1 MLKCAAFDQALTLE
15 GAPEWIPLNPF
26 GTFTGDSSDGPQVF
40 VFDDSS
46 LAAVQ
51 AALALRGNPW
61 VLDWHHNTLK
71 VEAGTA
77 DDAPAAGFITALEVR
92 DGFVY
97 GHIDWSPEGES
108 SVASKEYN
116 FVSPVLNFDES
127 SGRVLSYH
135 SFALTNR
142 PGTWSQRR
150 IGLESSDFDPVLLPA
165 GEGGSRNERRMR
177 VALER
182 GRMDWLLVLL
192 GLSADTP
199 VEQARAALEAR
210 LSLARFGG
218 FVQETLGLEVA
229 SLESTESRARV
240 MALAASEG
248 SAAQVASL
256 QASLEAERASRGSER
271 QTGMVQAALED
282 GRILEGQKSFW
293 LTQAA
298 RDENAARVALEGLPK
313 LVPQSIPQAAGDGVQ
328 TVALEDDQVSMNK
341 LLGVSQASF
350 VKFGG
355 NA

>member
-1 MLKCAAFDQALTLE
+1 MTQARAAFDQALTLE

-26 GTFTGDSSDGPQVF
+26 GSFTGDTPEGPQTF

-46 LAAVQ
+46 FASVQ
-51 AALALRGNPW
+51 AALAVRGNPW

-71 VEAGTA
+71 VEAGQKN
-77 DDAPAAGFITALEVR
+77 DAPAAGFITALEVR

-97 GHIDWSPEGES
+97 GRMDWSPEGET

-142 PGTWSQRR
+142 PGTWKQRR
-150 IGLESSDFDPVLLPA
+150 IGLEASDGVGAHDRAP
-165 GEGGSRNERRMR
+165 
-177 VALER
+177 ER

-199 VEQARAALEAR
+199 VEQVRAALESR

-229 SLESTESRARV
+229 SLESTDSRARV
-240 MALAASEG
+240 IALAASEG

-282 GRILEGQKSFW
+282 GRILENQRTFW

-313 LVPQSIPQAAGDGVQ
+313 LVPQSIPNAAKLEGQAA
-328 TVALEDDQVSMNK
+328 LEANQVDINK
-341 LLGVSQASF
+341 MLGVSPESF
-350 VKFGG
+350 LKYNGG
-355 NA
+355 KA

>member
-1 MLKCAAFDQALTLE
+1 MTQARAAFDQAVTLE

-26 GTFTGDSSDGPQVF
+26 GTFTGDTPEGPQKF

-51 AALALRGNPW
+51 AALAVRGNPW

-71 VEAGTA
+71 VEAGIA

-92 DGFVY
+92 NGFVY
-97 GHIDWSPEGES
+97 GRMDWNPEGRQ

-127 SGRVLSYH
+127 TGLVLSYH

-150 IGLESSDFDPVLLPA
+150 IGLEASNLENPNTRTLTA
-165 GEGGSRNERRMR
+165 
-177 VALER
+177 ALER

-192 GLSADTP
+192 GLSANASEAD
-199 VEQARAALEAR
+199 ARVALESR

-240 MALAASEG
+240 IALAASEG

-256 QASLEAERASRGSER
+256 QASLESERASRGSER
-271 QTGMVQAALED
+271 QTGMVQAALQD
-282 GRILEGQKSFW
+282 GRIFEGQKSFW
-293 LTQAA
+293 LVQAA

-313 LVPQSIPQAAGDGVQ
+313 LVPQSIPNAAK
-328 TVALEDDQVSMNK
+328 LEGRVSLESTQKQMNA
-341 LLGVSQASF
+341 LLGVSDELFMKA
-350 VKFGG
+350 G
-355 NA
+355 A

>member
-1 MLKCAAFDQALTLE
+1 MTQARAAFDQAVTLE

-26 GTFTGDSSDGPQVF
+26 GTFTGDTPDGPQTF

-46 LAAVQ
+46 LASVQ
-51 AALALRGNPW
+51 AALAIRGNPW

-71 VEAGTA
+71 VEAGQKN
-77 DDAPAAGFITALEVR
+77 DAPAAGFITALEVR

-97 GHIDWSPEGES
+97 GRMDWSPEGET

-150 IGLESSDFDPVLLPA
+150 IGLEASNLENPN
-165 GEGGSRNERRMR
+165 SRTLTA
-177 VALER
+177 ALER

-199 VEQARAALEAR
+199 VEQVRAALESR

-240 MALAASEG
+240 IALAASEG
-248 SAAQVASL
+248 SAAQVATL

-282 GRILEGQKSFW
+282 GRILENQRSFW

-313 LVPQSIPQAAGDGVQ
+313 LVPQSIPNAAKLEGQAA
-328 TVALEDDQVSMNK
+328 LEANQVDINK
-341 LLGVSQASF
+341 MLGVSPESF
-350 VKFGG
+350 LKYNGG
-355 NA
+355 KA